1 MTSSYRIFIYGFG
14 LCLGYLGLTDS
25 HSLMHQASQQRDGT
39 LLIWMILGVSFL
51 GILDLFFNAG
61 YRQRIPSLKHHRH
74 FILAGL
80 AFCFLAMLYVGYSK
94 IRSDGVLIFYLWPG
108 ICTMGV
114 ALLDA
119 RKRKGEVCGLL

>member
-1 MTSSYRIFIYGFG
+1 MSSSYRIFIYGFG

-39 LLIWMILGVSFL
+39 LLIWMIIAVS
-51 GILDLFFNAG
+51 GIGFIDLFMNQSH
-61 YRQRIPSLKHHRH
+61 RQRAPCLKQNRH

-80 AFCFLAMLYVGYSK
+80 AFCFLAMLYVGYSN

-108 ICTMGV
+108 VCTMGV

-119 RKRKGEVCGLL
+119 RKRKGEICGLL

>member
-25 HSLMHQASQQRDGT
+25 HSLMYQASQQRDGT
-39 LLIWMILGVSFL
+39 LLIWAIIGVSLL
-51 GILDLFFNAG
+51 GLIDVLVN
-61 YRQRIPSLKHHRH
+61 RSHSQRVPCLKHHRH

-80 AFCFLAMLYVGYSK
+80 AFCFLAMLYVGYSN

-108 ICTMGV
+108 VCTMGV

-119 RKRKGEVCGLL
+119 RKRKGEICGLL